1 MKSKLGSV
9 ELIVASKCMLSA
21 PLYERERHKV
31 EERLLVQEENQWP
44 KQTAYDA
51 DAEWLYVK
59 VWEVWKAQ

>member
-1 MKSKLGSV
+1 M

-31 EERLLVQEENQWP
+31 EERLLVQEENQWL

-51 DAEWLYVK
+51 DAEWLNVK